1 MASAAQVAANRSNCL
16 GSTGSKSPPGKRV
29 SSRNAVTHGLS
40 GSATA
45 ALMASE
51 EGRDLLEA
59 RKAQWRPEFDPR
71 GEVEESLFERVVAE
85 SIRVDRCGDAYSA
98 LCRAHGRRASSEWD
112 ADRRRQA
119 DELAAR
125 LAREPH
131 AVARRLEATRQGV
144 ELMLDLWRG
153 LAASLER
160 HATWTDAQRSL
171 ALDLLGVRPEFRD
184 AETPVDPAGGDALE
198 IRRGVIAAEIA
209 RLEALRDGAL
219 ADLDASD
226 RALAEATVGAELTR
240 PLQLLHRY
248 EMAAQR
254 RQQAAWRKLDA
265 ARADRAPAAAP
276 KPAPPPAPRP
286 PPRPPPARAGPRA
299 AADDPARPGAGA
311 DPAVAPAQPPPAP
324 RPGRRRTPG
333 RSLTGADR
341 TALAR
346 VFRPPTA
353 RPPTRRDRQD
363 GRLAPF
369 PIRDR
374 R

>member
-1 MASAAQVAANRSNCL
+1 MTSALKIASNQANCL
-16 GSTGSKSPPGKRV
+16 RSTGPRTPPGRAA

-71 GEVEESLFERVVAE
+71 GEHEEFLFEQVVAE
-85 SIRVDRCGDAYSA
+85 SIRIDRCTDAYFA
-98 LCRAHGRRASSEWD
+98 LCRAHGLRATLQWD

-131 AVARRLEATRQGV
+131 AVARRLEATKQGA
-144 ELMLDLWRG
+144 ELMLELWRG
-153 LAASLER
+153 LSSGLER
-160 HATWTDAQRSL
+160 HKTWTDAQRAL

-184 AETPVDPAGGDALE
+184 AATPVDPAAGDVLE
-198 IRRGVIAAEIA
+198 IRRGVIASEVA
-209 RLEALRDGAL
+209 RLEALRDGVL
-219 ADLDASD
+219 SDLDAHD
-226 RALAEATVGAELTR
+226 RALAEATVGAELTK

-254 RQQAAWRKLDA
+254 RQQSAWRKLDA
-265 ARADRAPAAAP
+265 ARAARTPAPAP

-286 PPRPPPARAGPRA
+286 T
-299 AADDPARPGAGA
+299 
-311 DPAVAPAQPPPAP
+311 PAVAPSPRPLAPSPEPRPTTPPAP
-324 RPGRRRTPG
+324 VPVPTPPSRPLNRHQRRAQAASARRAGR
-333 RSLTGADR
+333 
-341 TALAR
+341 
-346 VFRPPTA
+346 
-353 RPPTRRDRQD
+353 
-363 GRLAPF
+363 
-369 PIRDR
+369 
-374 R
+374 